1 MIDFITTMLTITALN
16 ILLGTVAFVCLMLFI
31 KKRSCKNTPPQKQ

>member
-16 ILLGTVAFVCLMLFI
+16 ILLGTVTFICLMLFI
-31 KKRSCKNTPPQKQ
+31 KKRSSKNTPPKKQ